1 MPLALWTVGDLMG
14 RALKNIGN
22 LLAMPYGCGEQNML
36 LFAPNIYIL
45 QYLESSGQ
53 LTPEIKERANT
64 FLEGGEEICYEIK
77 DYCVLM
83 HLTEQ

>member
-1 MPLALWTVGDLMG
+1 MG
-14 RALKNIGN
+14 RSLKNIGD

-53 LTPEIKERANT
+53 LTTEIKNRAIT
-64 FLEGGEEICYEIK
+64 FLESGEK
-77 DYCVLM
+77 L
-83 HLTEQ
+83 

>member
-1 MPLALWTVGDLMG
+1 MMVILFFLLTIGDLMC
-14 RALKNIGN
+14 RALKNIGD

-53 LTPEIKERANT
+53 LTPEIKNRAIT
-64 FLEGGEEICYEIK
+64 FLESGEK
-77 DYCVLM
+77 L
-83 HLTEQ
+83 

>member
-1 MPLALWTVGDLMG
+1 RPQETSVSLTLPTVFVKGSAKIFITVLGDLMSS
-14 RALKNIGN
+14 ALRNIGD

-53 LTPEIKERANT
+53 LTPEIKNRAMT
-64 FLEGGEEICYEIK
+64 FLES
-77 DYCVLM
+77 
-83 HLTEQ
+83 